1 MMRLAILAFSAML
14 AGCSGSGESG
24 DAGNRSAETPVADR
38 PEVTSDRPMAW
49 SYGGTSAAPTALYG
63 AAQGQPTLALTCD
76 REGQLMRLRYATASA
91 APDTRLVIAVGGQ
104 ERLIEAEPVPGGLEG
119 ELLLA
124 DPLLGGLGEPA
135 SRFLIAAG
143 SEPALS
149 VPGGPAIRRTLN
161 ACRRP
166 EEVRL
171 TGAVFAGLLPCADCP
186 GVEAVL
192 TFEGPEPGSGRYRFS
207 RDYRDGRPPVVESGT
222 ATIDGRF
229 GPGVVRLDPEG
240 GGQPTLLDQANAGL
254 LLRDADGNPDPVLDR
269 FPLTRRR

>member
-1 MMRLAILAFSAML
+1 MRAIILAAALVVS
-14 AGCSGSGESG
+14 GCGLVTVS
-24 DAGNRSAETPVADR
+24 DADNASEARPVAER
-38 PEVTSDRPMAW
+38 PEVVSERPMAW

-63 AAQGQPTLALTCD
+63 VAQGQPTLALTCD
-76 REGQLMRLRYATASA
+76 REGQLMRLRYATASS

-124 DPLLGGLGEPA
+124 DPLFGGLGEAA

-149 VPGGPAIRRTLN
+149 VPGGPAIRRTVN

-207 RDYRDGRPPVVESGT
+207 RDYRDGRPPVVETGMAS
-222 ATIDGRF
+222 IDARV
-229 GPGVVRLDPEG
+229 GPGAVRLDPEG